1 MDQIFTEV
9 IDKNL
14 SISLKSISVIDVKKS
29 FTIANFYDIDNTIIF
44 PISGNFRYGK

>member
-1 MDQIFTEV
+1 MAHTFTEV

-29 FTIANFYDIDNTIIF
+29 FTIANFYDIDNTCLLYT
-44 PISGNFRYGK
+44 SDAADE